1 MAKII
6 KVRCNGPNRH
16 VNEIDLDKALKTA
29 IVLKSQ
35 PGQGPQSVPDR
46 MVLPCAECTV
56 GKVILTRAM
65 IEANL

>member
-6 KVRCNGPNRH
+6 KVRCNGPNKH
-16 VNEIDLDKALKTA
+16 INEIDLGKVLNTA

-35 PGQGPQSVPDR
+35 SGQGPQSVPDR
-46 MVLPCAECTV
+46 IVLPCAECTV
-56 GKVILTRAM
+56 GKVILTRAT